1 MMREDDAVNASAR
14 HDPLTTLLTER
25 DVLVLSPHMD
35 DAMLSASTVV
45 LEWPAEVWTVF
56 TGRPVPPQTTS
67 WDLSCG
73 FADSDATISARVLE
87 DDAAFAG
94 LKATNRRLGYLEG
107 AYATRE
113 NHRRAIEDI
122 ERSLDAWMAGH
133 PDGLVIAPVCAG
145 RHMPPAP
152 WEGLLGRVQRL
163 ASRLRSSVAP
173 SRAVAPEPSSREALP
188 DPGPTEASFAGP
200 TSATAQALP
209 LRRAAR
215 HLVNVP
221 KSIAQRALHAEY
233 LHRRA
238 KAMGG
243 GLAANPDHVALRDV
257 TLNVTARHPSIRLAL
272 YEDFPYLWHARGD
285 DEAQRSAASR
295 GLALHRT
302 ALPVDIARKYG
313 RLRRYASQLPV
324 LDPPGRLLD
333 GGQIPDEEVYWL
345 VEEMSASPRPGC

>member
-1 MMREDDAVNASAR
+1 MNDSSHRD
-14 HDPLTTLLTER
+14 LLTALLRER

-35 DAMLSASTVV
+35 DAVLSASAVV
-45 LEWPAEVWTVF
+45 LDGPVEVWTVF

-73 FADSDATISARVLE
+73 FEDSDATISARVLE

-94 LKATNRRLGYLEG
+94 LKATNKRLGYLEG

-113 NHRRAIEDI
+113 DHRRAVEGI
-122 ERSLDAWMAGH
+122 ERALDAWMADH
-133 PDGLVIAPVCAG
+133 PDGLVIAPICAG

-152 WEGLLGRVQRL
+152 WEGLLGHVQRL
-163 ASRLRSSVAP
+163 TRRLQSSVDP
-173 SRAVAPEPSSREALP
+173 SRAVAPEPSSREDLP
-188 DPGPTEASFAGP
+188 DPGPTKASFAEP
-200 TSATAQALP
+200 TSATAPARP

-215 HLVNVP
+215 HLVSTP
-221 KSIAQRALHAEY
+221 KSIVQRALHAEY

-238 KAMGG
+238 KAMDG
-243 GLAANPDHVALRDV
+243 GLAANPDHLALRDV
-257 TLNVTARHPSIRLAL
+257 TLEVAARHPRIRLAL

-285 DEAQRSAASR
+285 AEAQRLAASR

-302 ALPVDIARKYG
+302 ALPVDIARKHE

-333 GGQIPDEEVYWL
+333 VGQIPDAEVYWL
-345 VEEMSASPRPGC
+345 VEGMSASPRPGS